1 MVGPL
6 KRNCFSLKMRKRRGD
21 RKRKEEEEGEKVE
34 VVVDMVSIIS
44 AQQEEILD
52 C

>member
-1 MVGPL
+1 MV
-6 KRNCFSLKMRKRRGD
+6 FSLKMREGRGD
-21 RKRKEEEEGEKVE
+21 RKRKEEEEEEKVE